1 MTGKHMAGKKAAG
14 RSHEEEL
21 HEECQA
27 SSKRGKANTASLS
40 RMRKRFHMRGMK
52 CQNVHR
58 AASFLTFS
66 STGKS
71 SRANMLNCYTAASHV
86 APGSANI
93 IALHIV
99 LNGIF
104 GSDTT
109 MQNAAAK
116 ALHKAAVELLRLSNG
131 RLQPKGANP
140 LASSELGNDS
150 SSSSCGSDSSSSSDD
165 EE

>member
-1 MTGKHMAGKKAAG
+1 MTGKHKAGKKAAG

-150 SSSSCGSDSSSSSDD
+150 SSSCGSDSSSSSDD